1 MSFLAMLIALAMQQL
16 LHPGNPFQRDDW
28 LLSWDAFVARQL
40 PGRGFAALLTL
51 AALLL
56 LASWLLGVVEHW
68 FFGLAELLLTAWIFL
83 WSLGREDYHTAL
95 EQLQARQVGEATA
108 SPAVDALWVP
118 GRAADVSTAAVADPA
133 QQDHAEDPQAPDD
146 PEVRQRK
153 ALERLTYAGY
163 ARWFAPLFFFVLTG
177 PLGALLYRAVALLAR
192 RDRNASYVTV
202 LAWLDWV
209 PARLLVLGFAL
220 IGDFLAVSRQ
230 GALRHF
236 TDASPAPQLLAE
248 AAVRAGDEDTARAV
262 GDVLYRSAGLWLLL
276 ISIGLLLS

>member
-40 PGRGFAALLTL
+40 PGPGFAALLTL

-118 GRAADVSTAAVADPA
+118 GRAADVSTAAVADPE

-146 PEVRQRK
+146 SEVRQRK

-163 ARWFAPLFFFVLTG
+163 ARWFAPLFFLCADRSSRCPSVPRRRVARPSRPECELCKRPSPGLTG
-177 PLGALLYRAVALLAR
+177 FRHGWWCW
-192 RDRNASYVTV
+192 D
-202 LAWLDWV
+202 
-209 PARLLVLGFAL
+209 
-220 IGDFLAVSRQ
+220 
-230 GALRHF
+230 LR
-236 TDASPAPQLLAE
+236 
-248 AAVRAGDEDTARAV
+248 
-262 GDVLYRSAGLWLLL
+262 
-276 ISIGLLLS
+276 